1 MEYPLSA
8 ATNVGRKERNVADMT
23 QLILKNLLTFK
34 TSFNNLVMNAKRDDK
49 GATAVEYAL
58 IVGLIAVVIIVA
70 VTALGT
76 QIRTIFEDIVN
87 AL

>member
-1 MEYPLSA
+1 V

-23 QLILKNLLTFK
+23 QLILKNLLRFE

-58 IVGLIAVVIIVA
+58 IVGLIAVAIIGV
-70 VTALGT
+70 VGFLGDEITILFQEVLDALKA
-76 QIRTIFEDIVN
+76 I
-87 AL
+87 